1 MHGSKIPIWF
11 FIGVLLL
18 AYGVLISGYG
28 LSELVTG
35 QVAPVQLS
43 ELHAPL
49 WWGGT
54 LLVLGLL
61 YTIKFRPG
69 KGKTK

>member
-18 AYGVLISGYG
+18 AYGLLITAYGVYEVVSGN
-28 LSELVTG
+28 LAS
-35 QVAPVQLS
+35 VALNQ
-43 ELHAPL
+43 LHAPL

-54 LLVLGLL
+54 LLVLGVF
-61 YTIKFRPG
+61 YSIKFRPG
-69 KGKTK
+69 SAGK

>member
-18 AYGVLISGYG
+18 AYGVMIFGYG
-28 LSELVTG
+28 LFELATG
-35 QVAPVQLS
+35 TLANVQLAS
-43 ELHAPL
+43 LHAPV

-54 LLVLGLL
+54 LLLLGVF
-61 YTIKFRPG
+61 YVVKFRPG
-69 KGKTK
+69 RVGK